1 MKEHIK
7 DLLWDREVLLSIGM
21 TLMIIGFVAAACA
34 IGYMFFAPK
43 EGDEIIDDRFVLIE
57 DLDNAV
63 VVADKETRVLY
74 LLGDANGITVL
85 LDADGKPMLY
95 KGKLP

>member
-7 DLLWDREVLLSIGM
+7 DLLWDRELLLSIGM
-21 TLMIIGFVAAACA
+21 TLLIIGFVAAACA

-43 EGDEIIDDRFVLIE
+43 EGDELIGDRFILIE
-57 DLDNAV
+57 DLGDSC
-63 VVADKETRVLY
+63 VVADKETGVLY
-74 LLGDANGITVL
+74 MLVDANGITVL

>member
-1 MKEHIK
+1 MKEHNK
-7 DLLWDREVLLSIGM
+7 DLLWAIGI

-57 DLDNAV
+57 DLDTAV
-63 VVADKETRVLY
+63 VVADKETGVLY
-74 LLGDANGITVL
+74 MLTDANGITVL